1 MLGQG
6 GFAITYLARD
16 ELERNLAVAVKEF
29 FPEEIVKRGVGDR
42 IALRGSDFADDFGYI
57 RRQFLLEGER
67 ICGFDHPNLVRGISL
82 FEQNETAYVVM
93 RYESGSSLRHH
104 LRVRGTFQVTRS
116 TVAGLLKGMLD
127 GLEYVHRRNWLHCD
141 IKPANVFLGRDF
153 APVILDFGAARDKIR
168 QRLFEH
174 SELIVPYTPHYSP
187 IEQDPEARLD
197 LGPWTDIYQVGALIY
212 RCVSGGKI
220 PASSER
226 IRGDAYFPLIEFFGS
241 SPDYPRAFLEAID
254 WSLSL
259 LPEDRPRSISAWKA
273 RLSQPMEEMLRREAE
288 PQTRITKLESP
299 QADDDPT
306 PTRRSKRSGD
316 RASGS
321 RKIRPTRKSRRS
333 IPVWQVLLFFL
344 LLAVVVVLG
353 YVTLLKGAW

>member
-1 MLGQG
+1 M
-6 GFAITYLARD
+6 
-16 ELERNLAVAVKEF
+16 
-29 FPEEIVKRGVGDR
+29 
-42 IALRGSDFADDFGYI
+42 
-57 RRQFLLEGER
+57 
-67 ICGFDHPNLVRGISL
+67 
-82 FEQNETAYVVM
+82 
-93 RYESGSSLRHH
+93 
-104 LRVRGTFQVTRS
+104 
-116 TVAGLLKGMLD
+116 
-127 GLEYVHRRNWLHCD
+127 
-141 IKPANVFLGRDF
+141 
-153 APVILDFGAARDKIR
+153 ILDFGAARDKIR

-299 QADDDPT
+299 RADDDP
-306 PTRRSKRSGD
+306 PRRDGANGLAIGPAEAEKFVRRENPGD
-316 RASGS
+316 QS
-321 RKIRPTRKSRRS
+321 RCGRCFCSSFCWPLWSC
-333 IPVWQVLLFFL
+333 W
-344 LLAVVVVLG
+344 
-353 YVTLLKGAW
+353 VT